1 MSDKSKQITVVVIA
15 AVLVVVIAIFGYYIY
30 KLKHNDIDINDPS
43 QQKTPVPTEYAE
55 QTPTPTETITD
66 PIENTPEITEMVSS
80 SEIPTEI
87 PIDVFV
93 PTEPISFEEFE
104 QLTTEE
110 QEEYLYFWDD
120 SISYNEAIGIELEL
134 LTHVTDIRYGVGVES
149 SMERDGYTYMLIGMT
164 TGHLARLFSEQHT
177 AYVLCSSFSI
187 NDFVS
192 GQSYDLNTKSL
203 WRRVDFSFTN
213 IDELDPLPA
222 QDVIARFGNI
232 SNITAYRRLKDVSK
246 EPLEAYTKFIDNFS
260 NNFVYHYNSII
271 ETFLEID
278 VLDLMNGNIIAYTKQ
293 LYRDPVI
300 CVSFDNG
307 ETWHTTTMTID
318 DYANIIHGV
327 ANVIEV
333 ERYSYEDK
341 FATPQPSFGPHNEE
355 P

>member
-1 MSDKSKQITVVVIA
+1 
-15 AVLVVVIAIFGYYIY
+15 
-30 KLKHNDIDINDPS
+30 
-43 QQKTPVPTEYAE
+43 
-55 QTPTPTETITD
+55 
-66 PIENTPEITEMVSS
+66 
-80 SEIPTEI
+80 
-87 PIDVFV
+87 
-93 PTEPISFEEFE
+93 
-104 QLTTEE
+104 
-110 QEEYLYFWDD
+110 
-120 SISYNEAIGIELEL
+120 
-134 LTHVTDIRYGVGVES
+134 
-149 SMERDGYTYMLIGMT
+149 MLIGMT
-164 TGHLARLFSEQHT
+164 TGRLARLFPEQHT

-192 GQSYDLNTKSL
+192 GQSYDLNIKSL